1 MKTKSILARHPLGLI
16 LELIGL
22 VSVAIM
28 LDKPVAL
35 AQVGGARAVA
45 WGAPQDITVPAD
57 YDGDGRPDIAVYRQ
71 GIWFIIRSSDG
82 VQTTVEW
89 GGPHDIP
96 VPADYDGDGKADL
109 AVYREGVWF
118 ISRSSEG
125 VQTPVTWGGL
135 LSDVPVPADY
145 DGDGKA
151 DIAVYRD
158 GTWFILVS
166 SGDGCPGAPWDYG
179 CQEPPPWNY

>member
-1 MKTKSILARHPLGLI
+1 M
-16 LELIGL
+16 
-22 VSVAIM
+22 
-28 LDKPVAL
+28 
-35 AQVGGARAVA
+35 
-45 WGAPQDITVPAD
+45 PAD

-89 GGPHDIP
+89 GGGTHDIP
-96 VPADYDGDGKADL
+96 VPVDYDGDGKVDV

-125 VQTPVTWGGL
+125 VQDPVTWGGL

-158 GTWFILVS
+158 GTWWILFSVDV
-166 SGDGCPGAPWDYG
+166 DGCSPWDYG
-179 CQEPPPWNY
+179 CQEPPPSGDPCVGCWDY